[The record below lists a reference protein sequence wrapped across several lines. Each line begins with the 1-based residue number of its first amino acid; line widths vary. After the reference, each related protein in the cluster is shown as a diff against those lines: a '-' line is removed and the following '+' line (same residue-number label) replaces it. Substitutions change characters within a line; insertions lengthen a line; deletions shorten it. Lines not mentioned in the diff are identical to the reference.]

1 MLVHYLI
8 STFAGQVMLDKSGDL
23 RPWGRQGDELYTS
36 ALQFNSFPG
45 QEEVLLNIPND
56 VFSAE
61 FARVVG
67 WEA

>member
-1 MLVHYLI
+1 
-8 STFAGQVMLDKSGDL
+8 MLDKSGDL
-23 RPWGRQGDELYTS
+23 RPWRGQGDKMYTS
-36 ALQFNSFPG
+36 SFQFNPFPG

-61 FARVVG
+61 FARAVS